1 MSEERKPIRKRESED
16 NGSEPIASIE
26 ESGTG
31 TADQP
36 DIVAATARWLVPLI
50 RPAVLVLL
58 AGLGA
63 GLWVSAN
70 VDRQWV
76 EQKVTY
82 NVYEND
88 AGRLVYVE
96 RGREKPVLDVVPYA
110 ESPLRQAALDEL
122 EGQPPLEEQWVVE
135 TVPADDGSE
144 RRYSLL
150 EPTYHFGPWS
160 LLPAAIAIALCLL
173 TREALTALFA
183 GVVTGAF
190 MLGQFDITNA
200 VLLPSLASESA
211 AAILLLYLWLVGGLM
226 GIWSRTGAARA
237 FAEFMTTHFVKGPRS
252 AKLVSWLM
260 GVIFFQGGT
269 ISVVLVGTI
278 VKPVADKER
287 VSHEELAYIV
297 DSTASPIASVL
308 AFNAWPT
315 YVQAFIFIPGV
326 AFLAT
331 EEERVRFFFQSV
343 PFSFYGILAV
353 VGTLLLSLGITRFA
367 GPGIRA
373 ARKRARETGE
383 LDAPGAIPMSAKELH
398 ASHVPAGYR
407 PQVAEFFVP
416 LALLIAIAVGT
427 FVAMGTPRVNWA
439 FGAALLLSILVALFK
454 GMHLGQVIE
463 GIGDG
468 LKGVVLASVILML
481 AVTIGGISQEI
492 GAGTY
497 LVQQLGERI
506 PYWALPVALQLMT
519 MIIAFSTGTSW
530 GTYAIAFPLAM
541 PLAWTVGQV
550 QGVANPEIYLS
561 ICFATVLNG
570 SVYGDQCSPI
580 SDTTILSAMTTG
592 CDLMDHVK
600 TQIVPA
606 SYAAGLAALLWTLAA
621 YAVA

>member
-1 MSEERKPIRKRESED
+1 MKGRRTGRII
-16 NGSEPIASIE
+16 NIASIYGAAGIDRAIYVDDLDA
-26 ESGTG
+26 SFALHSY
-31 TADQP
+31 TASKGAVVNLTRDL
-36 DIVAATARWLVPLI
+36 AAT
-50 RPAVLVLL
+50 
-58 AGLGA
+58 LG
-63 GLWVSAN
+63 
-70 VDRQWV
+70 R
-76 EQKVTY
+76 
-82 NVYEND
+82 
-88 AGRLVYVE
+88 
-96 RGREKPVLDVVPYA
+96 
-110 ESPLRQAALDEL
+110 
-122 EGQPPLEEQWVVE
+122 
-135 TVPADDGSE
+135 
-144 RRYSLL
+144 
-150 EPTYHFGPWS
+150 
-160 LLPAAIAIALCLL
+160 
-173 TREALTALFA
+173 
-183 GVVTGAF
+183 
-190 MLGQFDITNA
+190 FDITNA

-226 GIWSRTGAARA
+226 GIWSRTGAAQA

-331 EEERVRFFFQSV
+331 EEQRVRFFFQSV

-353 VGTLLLSLGITRFA
+353 LGTLLLSLGITRFA

-373 ARKRARETGE
+373 ARTRARETGE

-398 ASHVPAGYR
+398 ASHVPADYR

-427 FVAMGTPRVNWA
+427 FVVMGTPRVNWA
-439 FGAALLLSILVALFK
+439 FGAALLLSVLVALFK

-481 AVTIGGISQEI
+481 ALTIGGISQEI
-492 GAGTY
+492 GAGIY
-497 LVQQLGERI
+497 LVEQLGERI
-506 PYWALPVALQLMT
+506 PFWALPVTLQLMT

-541 PLAWTVGQV
+541 PLAWTVAQV

-580 SDTTILSAMTTG
+580 SDTTILSSMTTG

-606 SYAAGLAALLWTLAA
+606 SYAAGLAAMLWTLAA

>member
-1 MSEERKPIRKRESED
+1 MSEERERESED

-31 TADQP
+31 TVDQP
-36 DIVAATARWLVPLI
+36 DIVAATARWLVPLV

-70 VDRQWV
+70 VDRHWV

-82 NVYEND
+82 NVYENE

-96 RGREKPVLDVVPYA
+96 RGRERRVLDVVPYS
-110 ESPLRQAALDEL
+110 ESPLRQAALDGL
-122 EGQPPLEEQWVVE
+122 EGEPPLDEQWVVE
-135 TVPADDGSE
+135 LVPADDGSE
-144 RRYSLL
+144 RRYSRL

-226 GIWSRTGAARA
+226 GIWSRTGAAQA

-353 VGTLLLSLGITRFA
+353 LGTLLLSLGITRFA

-606 SYAAGLAALLWTLAA
+606 SYAAGVAALLWTLAA
-621 YAVA
+621 YTIA

>member
-1 MSEERKPIRKRESED
+1 MSEERTPIRKRESED

-135 TVPADDGSE
+135 TVPAEDGSE

-211 AAILLLYLWLVGGLM
+211 AAILLLYLWLVAGLM
-226 GIWSRTGAARA
+226 GI
-237 FAEFMTTHFVKGPRS
+237 
-252 AKLVSWLM
+252 
-260 GVIFFQGGT
+260 IFFQGGT

-606 SYAAGLAALLWTLAA
+606 SYAAGLAGMLWTMAA

>member
-1 MSEERKPIRKRESED
+1 MSEERERESED
-16 NGSEPIASIE
+16 NGTEPIASIE

-58 AGLGA
+58 AGLAA

-70 VDRQWV
+70 VDRHWI
-76 EQKVTY
+76 EQKITY
-82 NVYEND
+82 SVYED
-88 AGRLVYVE
+88 DSGRLVYVE
-96 RGREKPVLDVVPYA
+96 RGREKPVGEVVPYG

-122 EGQPPLEEQWVVE
+122 EGEPPLEEQWVVE
-135 TVPADDGSE
+135 TVPADDDRE

-226 GIWSRTGAARA
+226 GIWSRTGAAQA

-331 EEERVRFFFQSV
+331 EDDRIGFFFQSV

-353 VGTLLLSLGITRFA
+353 LGTLLLSLGITRFA

-416 LALLIAIAVGT
+416 LAVLIAIAVGT

-439 FGAALLLSILVALFK
+439 FGAALLLSVLVALFR

-481 AVTIGGISQEI
+481 ALTIGGISQEI
-492 GAGTY
+492 GAGIY
-497 LVQQLGERI
+497 LVEQLGARI
-506 PYWALPVALQLMT
+506 PYWALPVTLQLMT

-541 PLAWTVGQV
+541 PLAWTVAQV

-580 SDTTILSAMTTG
+580 SDTTILSSMTTG

-606 SYAAGLAALLWTLAA
+606 SYAAGLAAMLWTLAA

>member
-1 MSEERKPIRKRESED
+1 MSEERERESED
-16 NGSEPIASIE
+16 NGTEPIASIE

-36 DIVAATARWLVPLI
+36 DIVAATARWLLPLV

-70 VDRQWV
+70 VERQWI

-96 RGREKPVLDVVPYA
+96 RGREKRVLDVVPYGQ
-110 ESPLRQAALDEL
+110 SPLRQAALDEL
-122 EGQPPLEEQWVVE
+122 EGEPPLEEQWVVE
-135 TVPADDGSE
+135 TVPAEDGSE

-226 GIWSRTGAARA
+226 GIWSRTGAAQA
-237 FAEFMTTHFVKGPRS
+237 FAEFMTAHFVKGPRS

-353 VGTLLLSLGITRFA
+353 LGTLLLSLGITRFA

-398 ASHVPAGYR
+398 ASHVPPGYR

-427 FVAMGTPRVNWA
+427 FIAMGTPRVNWA
-439 FGAALLLSILVALFK
+439 FGAALLLSVLVALFR

-481 AVTIGGISQEI
+481 ALTIGGISQEI
-492 GAGTY
+492 GAGIY
-497 LVQQLGERI
+497 LVEQLGARI
-506 PYWALPVALQLMT
+506 PYWALPVTLQLMT

-541 PLAWTVGQV
+541 PLAWTVAQV
-550 QGVANPEIYLS
+550 QDVANPEIYLS

-580 SDTTILSAMTTG
+580 SDTTILSSMTTG

-621 YAVA
+621 YTVA